1 MLKDRGADWRK
12 VHDWGSVAL
21 LLFTAAHSLYSRF
34 INIFGACI
42 SETTM
47 RPNPKVNDWGCNAV
61 HWAALQG
68 NLPMCRWLQVH
79 LPRRSTLVRAR

>member
-1 MLKDRGADWRK
+1 
-12 VHDWGSVAL
+12 
-21 LLFTAAHSLYSRF
+21 
-34 INIFGACI
+34 
-42 SETTM
+42 M

-68 NLPMCRWLQVH
+68 NLPMCRWLQVR